1 MIQPLPFFRHL
12 PAMRRVWVALLMA
25 LTSALSLSTVSTVS
39 AQWITQTNQLKAG
52 WNAVSLFVDASH
64 APISDVMPSDG
75 SVEEVWLWKPSST
88 QQFIDSPQV
97 PTGTGSQWSK
107 WTFNLGPSSELQR
120 LIPNAS
126 YYVKVKD
133 SLATYNWLLKGKP
146 VAPQYAWTSSGLNF
160 IGFPVPDGNMG
171 YERFFQPVPSLLET
185 AEIYRSPGGDFG
197 TGNPARVFDTARTVF
212 SRGEAVWMRVA
223 AGYNR
228 YFGPFEVSLSGNRSI
243 QFGKSGTQAS
253 FRIRNQSKSTNVI
266 TLKMMPSEA
275 APGGQ
280 TPIVGLPPLIL
291 RGELDESTL
300 KYTGIPLSTN
310 QVSTNIDDDGDEAIT
325 WTLPPQGRPGSDVQ
339 VVLGLARDSMPGQA
353 GDLSAC
359 VLRLTDSAGLLQ
371 VDLGVGAVK
380 AANSGLWVGEARVTQ
395 VVQYLKN
402 YERDPVGNPVVRLTE
417 DEGAYAVLVTNEV
430 AGGVSRPFPMR
441 LILHNDGTNT
451 VLLQRVFL
459 GMNPQTNAIVTTQ
472 QRFLD
477 PAQLAS
483 ARRISAAHLPWS
495 SQNTPW
501 PITITS
507 NVYRMEI
514 NTPYDSSSV
523 NPFIHQ
529 YHPDHDNLNAS
540 FTQVLPKGR
549 ESYSIQR
556 TVWLSP
562 QSAGFDYQSRTTGS
576 LDLNGV
582 YDETIEVG
590 GSGANTRTFRVLG
603 TFTLNRIS
611 DLPTLTR

>member
-1 MIQPLPFFRHL
+1 MIQTPPLFRHL
-12 PAMRRVWVALLMA
+12 PALRRVWVALLMA

-75 SVEEVWLWKPSST
+75 SIEEVWLWKPSST

-97 PTGTGSQWSK
+97 PTGTGSQWTK
-107 WTFNLGPSSELQR
+107 WTFNLGPSSDLKL

-133 SLATYNWLLKGKP
+133 SLATYNWGLKGKP

-185 AEIYRSPGGDFG
+185 AEIYRSPGGAFG
-197 TGNPARVFDTARTVF
+197 TGNPSRVFDTARTVF

-223 AGYNR
+223 AGYNK

-253 FRIRNQSKSTNVI
+253 FRIRNQSRSTNVI
-266 TLKMMPSEA
+266 TLQMLPSEA
-275 APGGQ
+275 APSGQ
-280 TPIVGLPPLIL
+280 TAIVGLPPLIL

-300 KYTGIPLSTN
+300 KYNGISLTAAEGTN
-310 QVSTNIDDDGDEAIT
+310 EGVGFT
-325 WTLPPQGRPGSDVQ
+325 WTLPPQGRPGSDIQ

-359 VLRLTDSAGLLQ
+359 VLRLTDAAGLLQ
-371 VDLGVGAVK
+371 VDLGVAATK
-380 AANSGLWVGEARVTQ
+380 AASTGLWVGEARVTQ

-417 DEGAYAVLVTNEV
+417 DEGAYSVMVTNEV
-430 AGGVSRPFPMR
+430 VGGVSRPFPMR

-540 FTQVLPKGR
+540 FTQLLPKGR
-549 ESYSIQR
+549 ESYSILR

-562 QSAGFDYQSRTTGS
+562 QAAGFDYQSRTTGS

-611 DLPTLTR
+611 DIPTLTR

>member
-1 MIQPLPFFRHL
+1 LR
-12 PAMRRVWVALLMA
+12 VALVLGLGA
-25 LTSALSLSTVSTVS
+25 LPGS

-133 SLATYNWLLKGKP
+133 SSATYNWLLKGKP
-146 VAPQYAWTSSGLNF
+146 VTPQYVWTSSGLNF

-185 AEIYRSPGGDFG
+185 AEIYRSPGGAFG
-197 TGNPARVFDTARTVF
+197 AGNPARVFDTARTVF
-212 SRGEAVWMRVA
+212 TRGEAVWMRVA

-228 YFGPFEVSLSGNRSI
+228 YFGPFEVSLPGNRSI

-266 TLKMMPSEA
+266 TLTMLPSEA
-275 APGGQ
+275 APSGE
-280 TPIVGLPPLIL
+280 TAVVGLPPLIL
-291 RGELDESTL
+291 RGELEDSTL

-339 VVLGLARDSMPGQA
+339 VVIGLARDSMPGQA

-359 VLRLTDSAGLLQ
+359 VLRLTDAAGLLQ

-402 YERDPVGNPVVRLTE
+402 YERDPVGKPVVRLTE
-417 DEGAYAVLVTNEV
+417 ADGAYSVLVTNEV
-430 AGGVSRPFPMR
+430 VGGVSRPFPMR

-483 ARRISAAHLPWS
+483 AQRISAAHLPWS
-495 SQNTPW
+495 AQNTPW

-507 NVYRMEI
+507 NVYRVEI
-514 NTPYDSSSV
+514 ATPYDSPSS

-540 FTQVLPKGR
+540 FTQLLPKGR

-562 QSAGFDYQSRTTGS
+562 QSAGFDYQSLTTGS

-590 GSGANTRTFRVLG
+590 GSGANARTFRVLG

>member
-1 MIQPLPFFRHL
+1 
-12 PAMRRVWVALLMA
+12 MRRVWVALLMA

-197 TGNPARVFDTARTVF
+197 TSNPARVFDTARTVF

-223 AGYNR
+223 AGYNK

-243 QFGKSGTQAS
+243 QFGRSGTQAS

-371 VDLGVGAVK
+371 VDLGIGAVK

-514 NTPYDSSSV
+514 NTPYDSYSV

-549 ESYSIQR
+549 ESYSILR
-556 TVWLSP
+556 KVWLSP
-562 QSAGFDYQSRTTGS
+562 QAAGFDYQSRTTGS

-590 GSGANTRTFRVLG
+590 GSVTNRTFRVLG

>member
-1 MIQPLPFFRHL
+1 MIRLLSLLRHL
-12 PAMRRVWVALLMA
+12 ASPLRVALVLGLGA
-25 LTSALSLSTVSTVS
+25 LPGS

-133 SLATYNWLLKGKP
+133 SATTYNWLLKGKP

-197 TGNPARVFDTARTVF
+197 AGNPARVFDTARTVF

-228 YFGPFEVSLSGNRSI
+228 YFGPFEVNLSGNRSI

-266 TLKMMPSEA
+266 TLTMLPSEA
-275 APGGQ
+275 DPSGQ
-280 TPIVGLPPLIL
+280 TAVVGLPPLIL
-291 RGELDESTL
+291 RGPLEPSTL

-310 QVSTNIDDDGDEAIT
+310 QVSTNIDDGGAEAIT

-359 VLRLTDSAGLLQ
+359 VLRLTDAAGLLQ

-417 DEGAYAVLVTNEV
+417 DEGAYSVLVTNEV
-430 AGGVSRPFPMR
+430 VGGVSRPFPMR

-472 QRFLD
+472 QGFLD

-495 SQNTPW
+495 AQNTPW

-507 NVYRMEI
+507 NVYRVEI
-514 NTPYDSSSV
+514 ATPYDSPSV

-562 QSAGFDYQSRTTGS
+562 QAAGFDYQSRTTGS

-582 YDETIEVG
+582 YDEKIEVG

>member
-1 MIQPLPFFRHL
+1 MIRLLSLLRHL
-12 PAMRRVWVALLMA
+12 ASPLRVALVLGLGA
-25 LTSALSLSTVSTVS
+25 LPGS

-133 SLATYNWLLKGKP
+133 SATTYNWLLKGKP
-146 VAPQYAWTSSGLNF
+146 VAPQYVWTSSGLNF

-197 TGNPARVFDTARTVF
+197 AGNPARVFDTARTVF
-212 SRGEAVWMRVA
+212 TRGEAVWMRVA

-266 TLKMMPSEA
+266 TLKMLPSEA
-275 APGGQ
+275 APSGQ
-280 TPIVGLPPLIL
+280 TAVVGLPPLIL
-291 RGELDESTL
+291 RGELDQSTL

-310 QVSTNIDDDGDEAIT
+310 QVSTNIDDDGEEAIT

-380 AANSGLWVGEARVTQ
+380 AANSGLWVGEALVTQ

-417 DEGAYAVLVTNEV
+417 ADGAFSVLVTNEV
-430 AGGVSRPFPMR
+430 VGGVSRPFPMR

-459 GMNPQTNAIVTTQ
+459 GLNPQTNAIFTTQ

-477 PAQLAS
+477 PAQLGS

-495 SQNTPW
+495 AQNTPW

-507 NVYRMEI
+507 NVYRVEI
-514 NTPYDSSSV
+514 ATPYDSPSV

-540 FTQVLPKGR
+540 FTQLLPKGR

-562 QSAGFDYQSRTTGS
+562 QAAGFDYQSRTTGS

-582 YDETIEVG
+582 YDEKIEVG

>member
-1 MIQPLPFFRHL
+1 MIRLLSLLRHL
-12 PAMRRVWVALLMA
+12 ASPLRLALVLGLGA
-25 LTSALSLSTVSTVS
+25 LPGS

-133 SLATYNWLLKGKP
+133 SATTYNWLLKGKP

-197 TGNPARVFDTARTVF
+197 AGNPARVFDTARTVF
-212 SRGEAVWMRVA
+212 TRGEAVWMRVA

-266 TLKMMPSEA
+266 TLKMLPSEA
-275 APGGQ
+275 APSGQ
-280 TPIVGLPPLIL
+280 TAVVGLPPLIL
-291 RGELDESTL
+291 RGELDQSTL

-310 QVSTNIDDDGDEAIT
+310 QVSTNIDDDGEEAIT

-380 AANSGLWVGEARVTQ
+380 AANSGLWVGEALVTQ

-417 DEGAYAVLVTNEV
+417 ADGAFSVLVTNEV
-430 AGGVSRPFPMR
+430 VGGVSRPFPMR

-459 GMNPQTNAIVTTQ
+459 GLNPQTNAIVTTQ

-477 PAQLAS
+477 PAQLGS

-495 SQNTPW
+495 AQNTPW

-507 NVYRMEI
+507 NVYRVEI
-514 NTPYDSSSV
+514 ATPYDSPSV

-540 FTQVLPKGR
+540 FTQLLPKGR

-562 QSAGFDYQSRTTGS
+562 QAAGFDYQSRTTGS

-582 YDETIEVG
+582 YDEKIEVG

>member
-1 MIQPLPFFRHL
+1 
-12 PAMRRVWVALLMA
+12 
-25 LTSALSLSTVSTVS
+25 
-39 AQWITQTNQLKAG
+39 
-52 WNAVSLFVDASH
+52 
-64 APISDVMPSDG
+64 
-75 SVEEVWLWKPSST
+75 
-88 QQFIDSPQV
+88 
-97 PTGTGSQWSK
+97 
-107 WTFNLGPSSELQR
+107 
-120 LIPNAS
+120 
-126 YYVKVKD
+126 
-133 SLATYNWLLKGKP
+133 
-146 VAPQYAWTSSGLNF
+146 
-160 IGFPVPDGNMG
+160 
-171 YERFFQPVPSLLET
+171 
-185 AEIYRSPGGDFG
+185 
-197 TGNPARVFDTARTVF
+197 
-212 SRGEAVWMRVA
+212 
-223 AGYNR
+223 
-228 YFGPFEVSLSGNRSI
+228 
-243 QFGKSGTQAS
+243 
-253 FRIRNQSKSTNVI
+253 
-266 TLKMMPSEA
+266 
-275 APGGQ
+275 
-280 TPIVGLPPLIL
+280 
-291 RGELDESTL
+291 
-300 KYTGIPLSTN
+300 
-310 QVSTNIDDDGDEAIT
+310 
-325 WTLPPQGRPGSDVQ
+325 
-339 VVLGLARDSMPGQA
+339 MPGQA

-359 VLRLTDSAGLLQ
+359 VLRLTDAAGLLQ

-402 YERDPVGNPVVRLTE
+402 YERDPVGKPVVRLTE
-417 DEGAYAVLVTNEV
+417 ADGAYSVLVTNEV
-430 AGGVSRPFPMR
+430 VGGVSRPFPMR

-483 ARRISAAHLPWS
+483 AQRISAAHLPWS
-495 SQNTPW
+495 AQNTPW

-507 NVYRMEI
+507 NVYRVEI
-514 NTPYDSSSV
+514 ATPYDSPSS

-540 FTQVLPKGR
+540 FTQLLPKGR

-590 GSGANTRTFRVLG
+590 GQGANARTFRVLG

>member
-1 MIQPLPFFRHL
+1 LR
-12 PAMRRVWVALLMA
+12 VALVLGLGA
-25 LTSALSLSTVSTVS
+25 LPGS

-133 SLATYNWLLKGKP
+133 SSATYNWLLKGKP
-146 VAPQYAWTSSGLNF
+146 VTPQYVWTSSGLNF

-185 AEIYRSPGGDFG
+185 AEIYRSPGGAFG
-197 TGNPARVFDTARTVF
+197 AGNPARVFDTARTVF
-212 SRGEAVWMRVA
+212 TRGEAVWMRVA

-228 YFGPFEVSLSGNRSI
+228 YFGPFEVSLPGNRSI

-266 TLKMMPSEA
+266 TLTMLPSEA

-291 RGELDESTL
+291 RGELEDSTL

-339 VVLGLARDSMPGQA
+339 VVIGLARDSMPGQA

-359 VLRLTDSAGLLQ
+359 VLRLTDAAGLLQ

-402 YERDPVGNPVVRLTE
+402 YERDPVGKPVVRLTE
-417 DEGAYAVLVTNEV
+417 ADGAYSVLVTNEV
-430 AGGVSRPFPMR
+430 VGGVSRPFPMR

-483 ARRISAAHLPWS
+483 AQRISAAHLPWS
-495 SQNTPW
+495 AQNTPW

-507 NVYRMEI
+507 NVYRVEI
-514 NTPYDSSSV
+514 ATPYDSPSS

-540 FTQVLPKGR
+540 FTQLLPKGR

-590 GSGANTRTFRVLG
+590 GSGANARTFRVLG

>member
-1 MIQPLPFFRHL
+1 LR
-12 PAMRRVWVALLMA
+12 VALVLGLGA
-25 LTSALSLSTVSTVS
+25 LPSS

-133 SLATYNWLLKGKP
+133 SSATYNWLLKGKP
-146 VAPQYAWTSSGLNF
+146 VTPQYVWTSSGLNF

-185 AEIYRSPGGDFG
+185 AEIYRSPGGAFG
-197 TGNPARVFDTARTVF
+197 AGNPARVFDTARTVF
-212 SRGEAVWMRVA
+212 TRGEAVWMRVA

-228 YFGPFEVSLSGNRSI
+228 YFGPFEVSLPGNRSI

-266 TLKMMPSEA
+266 TLTMLPSEA

-291 RGELDESTL
+291 RGELEDSTL

-339 VVLGLARDSMPGQA
+339 VVIGLARDSMPGQA

-359 VLRLTDSAGLLQ
+359 VLRLTDAAGLLQ

-402 YERDPVGNPVVRLTE
+402 YERDPVGKPVVRLTE
-417 DEGAYAVLVTNEV
+417 ADGAYSVLVTNEV
-430 AGGVSRPFPMR
+430 VGGVSRPFPMR

-483 ARRISAAHLPWS
+483 AQRISAAHLPWS
-495 SQNTPW
+495 AQNTPW

-507 NVYRMEI
+507 NVYRVEI
-514 NTPYDSSSV
+514 ATPYDSPSS

-540 FTQVLPKGR
+540 FTQLLPKGR

-562 QSAGFDYQSRTTGS
+562 QSAGFDYQSLTTGS

-590 GSGANTRTFRVLG
+590 GSGANARTFRVLG

>member
-1 MIQPLPFFRHL
+1 
-12 PAMRRVWVALLMA
+12 
-25 LTSALSLSTVSTVS
+25 
-39 AQWITQTNQLKAG
+39 
-52 WNAVSLFVDASH
+52 
-64 APISDVMPSDG
+64 
-75 SVEEVWLWKPSST
+75 
-88 QQFIDSPQV
+88 
-97 PTGTGSQWSK
+97 
-107 WTFNLGPSSELQR
+107 
-120 LIPNAS
+120 
-126 YYVKVKD
+126 
-133 SLATYNWLLKGKP
+133 
-146 VAPQYAWTSSGLNF
+146 
-160 IGFPVPDGNMG
+160 
-171 YERFFQPVPSLLET
+171 
-185 AEIYRSPGGDFG
+185 
-197 TGNPARVFDTARTVF
+197 
-212 SRGEAVWMRVA
+212 
-223 AGYNR
+223 
-228 YFGPFEVSLSGNRSI
+228 
-243 QFGKSGTQAS
+243 
-253 FRIRNQSKSTNVI
+253 
-266 TLKMMPSEA
+266 
-275 APGGQ
+275 
-280 TPIVGLPPLIL
+280 
-291 RGELDESTL
+291 
-300 KYTGIPLSTN
+300 
-310 QVSTNIDDDGDEAIT
+310 
-325 WTLPPQGRPGSDVQ
+325 
-339 VVLGLARDSMPGQA
+339 MPGQA

-380 AANSGLWVGEARVTQ
+380 AANSGLWVGEARVTK

-402 YERDPVGNPVVRLTE
+402 YERDPVGKPVVRLTE
-417 DEGAYAVLVTNEV
+417 ADGAYSVLVTNEV
-430 AGGVSRPFPMR
+430 VGGVSRPFPMR

-459 GMNPQTNAIVTTQ
+459 GMNPQTNAILTTQ

-562 QSAGFDYQSRTTGS
+562 QPAGFDYQSRTTGS

-590 GSGANTRTFRVLG
+590 GSGANARTFRVLG
-603 TFTLNRIS
+603 AFTLNRIS

>member
-1 MIQPLPFFRHL
+1 MIRLLSLLRHL
-12 PAMRRVWVALLMA
+12 ASPLRVALVFGLGA
-25 LTSALSLSTVSTVS
+25 LPGS

-133 SLATYNWLLKGKP
+133 SATTYNWLLKGKP

-185 AEIYRSPGGDFG
+185 AEIYRSPGGAFG
-197 TGNPARVFDTARTVF
+197 AGNPARVFDTARTVF
-212 SRGEAVWMRVA
+212 TRGEAVWMRVA

-228 YFGPFEVSLSGNRSI
+228 YFGPFEVNLAGNRSI

-266 TLKMMPSEA
+266 TLKMLPSEA
-275 APGGQ
+275 APSGQ
-280 TPIVGLPPLIL
+280 TAVVGLPPLIL
-291 RGELDESTL
+291 RGDLEPSTL
-300 KYTGIPLSTN
+300 KYAGIQLSTN
-310 QVSTNIDDDGDEAIT
+310 QVSTNLDDGGAEAIT

-402 YERDPVGNPVVRLTE
+402 YERDPVGKPVVRLTE
-417 DEGAYAVLVTNEV
+417 DEGAYSVMVTNEV
-430 AGGVSRPFPMR
+430 VGGVSRPFPMR

-472 QRFLD
+472 QGFLD

-495 SQNTPW
+495 AQNTPW

-507 NVYRMEI
+507 NVYRVEI
-514 NTPYDSSSV
+514 ATPYDSPSV

-562 QSAGFDYQSRTTGS
+562 QAAGFDYQSRTTGS

-582 YDETIEVG
+582 YDEKIEVG

>member
-1 MIQPLPFFRHL
+1 MIQPLPFLRYL
-12 PAMRRVWVALLMA
+12 PATRRVWVALLMA

-133 SLATYNWLLKGKP
+133 SSATYNWLLKGKP

-223 AGYNR
+223 AGYNK

-266 TLKMMPSEA
+266 TLTMLPSEA
-275 APGGQ
+275 APSGQ
-280 TPIVGLPPLIL
+280 TAIVGLPPLIL
-291 RGELDESTL
+291 RGELEQSTL
-300 KYTGIPLSTN
+300 KYDGISLIAAEGTN
-310 QVSTNIDDDGDEAIT
+310 EGVDFT

-359 VLRLTDSAGLLQ
+359 VLRLTDAAGLLQ
-371 VDLGVGAVK
+371 VDLGVAATK

-417 DEGAYAVLVTNEV
+417 DEGAYSVMVTNEV
-430 AGGVSRPFPMR
+430 VGGVSRPFPMR
-441 LILHNDGTNT
+441 LILHNDGTNI

-459 GMNPQTNAIVTTQ
+459 GMNPQTNAIVATQ

-477 PAQLAS
+477 PAQLGS

-495 SQNTPW
+495 AQNTPW

-514 NTPYDSSSV
+514 NTVDSSSV
-523 NPFIHQ
+523 SPFIHQ

-549 ESYSIQR
+549 ESYSILR

-562 QSAGFDYQSRTTGS
+562 QPAGFDYQSRTTGS

>member
-1 MIQPLPFFRHL
+1 MIRLLSLLRHL
-12 PAMRRVWVALLMA
+12 ASPLRVALVLGLGA
-25 LTSALSLSTVSTVS
+25 LPGS

-133 SLATYNWLLKGKP
+133 SATTYNWLLKGKP
-146 VAPQYAWTSSGLNF
+146 VAPQYVWTSSGLNF

-197 TGNPARVFDTARTVF
+197 AGNPARVFDTARTVF
-212 SRGEAVWMRVA
+212 TRGEAVWMRVA

-228 YFGPFEVSLSGNRSI
+228 YFGPFEVNMSGNRSI

-266 TLKMMPSEA
+266 TLKMLPSED
-275 APGGQ
+275 APSGQ
-280 TPIVGLPPLIL
+280 TAVVGLPPLIL
-291 RGELDESTL
+291 RGELDQSTL

-310 QVSTNIDDDGDEAIT
+310 QVSTNIDDDGEEAIT

-380 AANSGLWVGEARVTQ
+380 AANSGLWVGEALVTQ

-417 DEGAYAVLVTNEV
+417 ADGAFSVLVTNEV
-430 AGGVSRPFPMR
+430 VGGVSRPFPMR

-477 PAQLAS
+477 PAQLGS

-495 SQNTPW
+495 AQNTPW

-507 NVYRMEI
+507 NVYRVEI
-514 NTPYDSSSV
+514 ATPYDSPSV

-540 FTQVLPKGR
+540 FTQLLPKGR

-562 QSAGFDYQSRTTGS
+562 QAAGFDYQSRTTGS

-582 YDETIEVG
+582 YDEKIEVG

>member
-1 MIQPLPFFRHL
+1 MIRLLSLLRHL
-12 PAMRRVWVALLMA
+12 ASPLRVALVLGLGA
-25 LTSALSLSTVSTVS
+25 SLPAS

-52 WNAVSLFVDASH
+52 WNAVALFVDASH
-64 APISDVMPSDG
+64 APISDVMPADG
-75 SVEEVWLWKPSST
+75 SIEEVWLWKPSST

-133 SLATYNWLLKGKP
+133 SSTTYTWRLKGKP

-160 IGFPVPDGNMG
+160 IGFPVPDGTMG

-185 AEIYRSPGGDFG
+185 AEIYRSPGGAFG
-197 TGNPARVFDTARTVF
+197 AGNPARVFDTARTVF

-253 FRIRNQSKSTNVI
+253 FRIRNQSRSTNVI
-266 TLKMMPSEA
+266 TLRMLPSEA

-280 TPIVGLPPLIL
+280 TAIVGLPPLIL

-300 KYTGIPLSTN
+300 KYTGVSLSTN
-310 QVSTNIDDDGDEAIT
+310 EGGGFS
-325 WTLPPQGRPGSDVQ
+325 WTLPPQGRPGADVQ
-339 VVLGLARDSMPGQA
+339 VVLGLARDEMAGQA

-359 VLRLTDSAGLLQ
+359 VLRLTDAAGLLQ
-371 VDLGVGAVK
+371 VDLGVGANQ
-380 AANSGLWVGEARVTQ
+380 AANAGLWVGEARVTQ
-395 VVQYLKN
+395 VVQYLKTF
-402 YERDPVGNPVVRLTE
+402 ERDPVGKPVVRLTE
-417 DEGAYAVLVTNEV
+417 KDGAYAVMATNEV

-441 LILHNDGTNT
+441 VILHNDGTNT
-451 VLLQRVFL
+451 VMLQRVFL
-459 GMNPQTNAIVTTQ
+459 GMNRETNAIVTTQ
-472 QRFLD
+472 QGFLD

-495 SQNTPW
+495 AQNTPW
-501 PITITS
+501 PATLTGK
-507 NVYRMEI
+507 VYRVEI
-514 NTPYDSSSV
+514 STPYDASSV

-549 ESYSIQR
+549 ESYSIRR
-556 TVWLSP
+556 TVFLSP
-562 QSAGFDYQSRTTGS
+562 QAAGFDYQSRTAGS
-576 LDLNGV
+576 LDINGV
-582 YDETIEVG
+582 YDETLEIG
-590 GSGANTRTFRVLG
+590 GSGANARTFRVLG

>member
-1 MIQPLPFFRHL
+1 MIRLLSLLRHL
-12 PAMRRVWVALLMA
+12 ASPLRVALVLGLGA
-25 LTSALSLSTVSTVS
+25 LPGS

-133 SLATYNWLLKGKP
+133 SATTYNWLLKGKP

-197 TGNPARVFDTARTVF
+197 AGNPARVFDTARTVF
-212 SRGEAVWMRVA
+212 TRGEAVWMRVA

-228 YFGPFEVSLSGNRSI
+228 YFGPFEVNLSGNRSI

-266 TLKMMPSEA
+266 TLKMLPSEA
-275 APGGQ
+275 APSGQ
-280 TPIVGLPPLIL
+280 TAVVGLPPLIL
-291 RGELDESTL
+291 RGELDQSTL

-310 QVSTNIDDDGDEAIT
+310 QVSTNIDDDGEEAIT

-380 AANSGLWVGEARVTQ
+380 AANSGLWVGEALVTQ

-417 DEGAYAVLVTNEV
+417 ADGAYSVQVTNEV
-430 AGGVSRPFPMR
+430 VGGVSRPFPMR

-459 GMNPQTNAIVTTQ
+459 GLNPQTNAIVTTQ

-477 PAQLAS
+477 PAQLGS

-495 SQNTPW
+495 AQNTPW

-507 NVYRMEI
+507 NVYRVEI
-514 NTPYDSSSV
+514 ATPYDSPSV

-540 FTQVLPKGR
+540 FTQLLPKGR

-562 QSAGFDYQSRTTGS
+562 QAAEFDYQSRTTGS

>member
-1 MIQPLPFFRHL
+1 MIQPLPFLRHL
-12 PAMRRVWVALLMA
+12 PATRRVWVALLMA

-185 AEIYRSPGGDFG
+185 AEIYRSPGGAFG
-197 TGNPARVFDTARTVF
+197 TSNPARVFDTARTVF

-223 AGYNR
+223 AGYNK

-291 RGELDESTL
+291 RGELEQSTL

-353 GDLSAC
+353 GDFSAC
-359 VLRLTDSAGLLQ
+359 VLRLTDAAGLLQ

-380 AANSGLWVGEARVTQ
+380 AANSGLWVGEARVTK

-417 DEGAYAVLVTNEV
+417 DEGAYSVMVTNEV
-430 AGGVSRPFPMR
+430 VGGVSRPFPMR
-441 LILHNDGTNT
+441 LILHNDGTNI

-549 ESYSIQR
+549 ES
-556 TVWLSP
+556 
-562 QSAGFDYQSRTTGS
+562 
-576 LDLNGV
+576 
-582 YDETIEVG
+582 
-590 GSGANTRTFRVLG
+590 
-603 TFTLNRIS
+603 
-611 DLPTLTR
+611 

>member
-1 MIQPLPFFRHL
+1 MIRLLSLLRHL
-12 PAMRRVWVALLMA
+12 ASPLRVALVLGLGA
-25 LTSALSLSTVSTVS
+25 LPGS

-133 SLATYNWLLKGKP
+133 SATTYNWLLKGKP

-197 TGNPARVFDTARTVF
+197 AGNPARVFDTARTVF
-212 SRGEAVWMRVA
+212 TRGEAVWMRVA

-228 YFGPFEVSLSGNRSI
+228 YFGPFEVNLSGNRSI

-266 TLKMMPSEA
+266 TLKMLPSEA
-275 APGGQ
+275 APSGQ
-280 TPIVGLPPLIL
+280 TAVVGLPPLIL
-291 RGELDESTL
+291 RGELDQSTL

-310 QVSTNIDDDGDEAIT
+310 QVSTNIDDDGEEAIT

-402 YERDPVGNPVVRLTE
+402 YERDPVGKPVVRLTE
-417 DEGAYAVLVTNEV
+417 ADGAYSVMVTNEV
-430 AGGVSRPFPMR
+430 VGGVSRPFPMR

-495 SQNTPW
+495 AQNTPW

-507 NVYRMEI
+507 NVYRVEI
-514 NTPYDSSSV
+514 ATQYDNSSV

-540 FTQVLPKGR
+540 FTQLLPKGR

-562 QSAGFDYQSRTTGS
+562 QAAEFDYQSRTTGS

>member
-1 MIQPLPFFRHL
+1 LR
-12 PAMRRVWVALLMA
+12 VALVLGLGA
-25 LTSALSLSTVSTVS
+25 LPGS

-133 SLATYNWLLKGKP
+133 SSATYNWLLKGKP
-146 VAPQYAWTSSGLNF
+146 VTPQYVWTSSGLNF

-185 AEIYRSPGGDFG
+185 AEIYRSPGGAFG
-197 TGNPARVFDTARTVF
+197 AGNPARVFDTARTVF
-212 SRGEAVWMRVA
+212 TRGEAVWMRVA

-228 YFGPFEVSLSGNRSI
+228 YFGPFEVSLPGNRSI

-266 TLKMMPSEA
+266 TLTMLPSEA

-291 RGELDESTL
+291 RGELEDSTL

-339 VVLGLARDSMPGQA
+339 VVIGLARDSMPGQA

-359 VLRLTDSAGLLQ
+359 VLRLTDAAGLLQ

-402 YERDPVGNPVVRLTE
+402 YERDPVGKPVVRLTE
-417 DEGAYAVLVTNEV
+417 ADGAYSVLVTNEV
-430 AGGVSRPFPMR
+430 VGGVSRPFPMR

-483 ARRISAAHLPWS
+483 AQRISAAHLPWS
-495 SQNTPW
+495 AQNTPW

-507 NVYRMEI
+507 NVYRVEI
-514 NTPYDSSSV
+514 ATPYDSPSS

-540 FTQVLPKGR
+540 FTQLLPKGR

-562 QSAGFDYQSRTTGS
+562 QSAGFDYQSLTTGS

-590 GSGANTRTFRVLG
+590 GSGANARTFRVLG

>member
-1 MIQPLPFFRHL
+1 MIRFLTSFRHL
-12 PAMRRVWVALLMA
+12 VVPRRSLVVLIAGLWTL
-25 LTSALSLSTVSTVS
+25 SASG
-39 AQWITQTNQLKAG
+39 QWITATHPLKAG

-64 APISDVMPSDG
+64 APISDVMPADG
-75 SVEEVWLWKPSST
+75 SIEEVWLWKPSST

-133 SLATYNWLLKGKP
+133 SVATYDWKLKGKP

-160 IGFPVPDGNMG
+160 IGFPVPDGTMG

-185 AEIYRSPGGDFG
+185 AEIYRSPGGAFG
-197 TGNPARVFDTARTVF
+197 SSNPARVFDTARSVF
-212 SRGEAVWMRVA
+212 NRGEAVWMRVA

-228 YFGPFEVSLSGNRSI
+228 YFGPFEVSLSGSRSI

-253 FRIRNQSKSTNVI
+253 FRIRNQSRSTNVI
-266 TLKMMPSEA
+266 TLRVLPSEA
-275 APGGQ
+275 APSGQ
-280 TPIVGLPPLIL
+280 TAIVGLPPLIL

-300 KYTGIPLSTN
+300 KYTGVSLSTN
-310 QVSTNIDDDGDEAIT
+310 EGGGFS

-339 VVLGLARDSMPGQA
+339 VVLGLARDEMIGQA
-353 GDLSAC
+353 DDLSAC
-359 VLRLTDSAGLLQ
+359 VLRLTDAAGLLQ
-371 VDLGVGAVK
+371 VDLGVGANK

-395 VVQYLKN
+395 VVQYLKTF
-402 YERDPVGNPVVRLTE
+402 ERDPVGNPVVRLTE
-417 DEGAYAVLVTNEV
+417 EDGAYAVMVTNEV

-441 LILHNDGTNT
+441 VILHNDGTNM

-459 GMNPQTNAIVTTQ
+459 GMNPQTNAIVTTE

-495 SQNTPW
+495 AQNTPW
-501 PITITS
+501 PVTITS
-507 NVYRMEI
+507 NVYRVEI
-514 NTPYDSSSV
+514 STPHDASSV

-540 FTQVLPKGR
+540 FSQVLPKGR
-549 ESYSIQR
+549 ESYSIKR
-556 TVWLSP
+556 TVFLSP
-562 QSAGFDYQSRTTGS
+562 QAAGFDYQSRTAGS
-576 LDLNGV
+576 LDINGV
-582 YDETIEVG
+582 YDETLEIG
-590 GSGANTRTFRVLG
+590 GAGANARTFRVLG

>member
-1 MIQPLPFFRHL
+1 MIRLLSLLRHL
-12 PAMRRVWVALLMA
+12 ASPLRVALVLGLGA
-25 LTSALSLSTVSTVS
+25 LPGS

-133 SLATYNWLLKGKP
+133 SATTYNWLLKGKP

-197 TGNPARVFDTARTVF
+197 AGNPARVFDTARTVF
-212 SRGEAVWMRVA
+212 TRGEAVWMRVA

-266 TLKMMPSEA
+266 TLKMLPSEA
-275 APGGQ
+275 APSGQ
-280 TPIVGLPPLIL
+280 TAVVGLPPLIL
-291 RGELDESTL
+291 RGELDQSTL

-310 QVSTNIDDDGDEAIT
+310 QVSTNIDDDGEEAIT

-417 DEGAYAVLVTNEV
+417 ADGAFSVLVTNEV
-430 AGGVSRPFPMR
+430 VGGVSRPFPMR

-459 GMNPQTNAIVTTQ
+459 GLNPQTNAIVTTQ

-477 PAQLAS
+477 PAQLGS

-495 SQNTPW
+495 AQNTPW

-507 NVYRMEI
+507 NVYRVEI
-514 NTPYDSSSV
+514 ATPYDSPSV

-540 FTQVLPKGR
+540 FTQLLPKGR

-562 QSAGFDYQSRTTGS
+562 QAAGFDYQSRTTGS

-582 YDETIEVG
+582 YDEKIEVG

>member
-1 MIQPLPFFRHL
+1 MIRLLSLLRHL
-12 PAMRRVWVALLMA
+12 ASPLRVALVLGLGA
-25 LTSALSLSTVSTVS
+25 LPGS

-133 SLATYNWLLKGKP
+133 SATTYNWLLKGKP

-185 AEIYRSPGGDFG
+185 AEIYRSPGGAFG
-197 TGNPARVFDTARTVF
+197 AGNPARVFDTARTVF
-212 SRGEAVWMRVA
+212 TRGEAVWMRVA

-228 YFGPFEVSLSGNRSI
+228 YFGPFEVNLSGNRSI

-266 TLKMMPSEA
+266 TLTMLASEA
-275 APGGQ
+275 APSGQ
-280 TPIVGLPPLIL
+280 TAVVGLPPLIL
-291 RGELDESTL
+291 RGDLEPSTL
-300 KYTGIPLSTN
+300 KYAGIQLSTN
-310 QVSTNIDDDGDEAIT
+310 QVSTNLDDGGAEAIT

-402 YERDPVGNPVVRLTE
+402 YERDPVGKPVVRLTE
-417 DEGAYAVLVTNEV
+417 DEGAYSVMVTNEV
-430 AGGVSRPFPMR
+430 VGGVSRPFPMR

-472 QRFLD
+472 QGFLD

-495 SQNTPW
+495 AQNTPW

-507 NVYRMEI
+507 NVYRVEI
-514 NTPYDSSSV
+514 ATPYDSPSV

-562 QSAGFDYQSRTTGS
+562 QAAGFDYQSRTTGS

-582 YDETIEVG
+582 YDEKIEVG

>member
-1 MIQPLPFFRHL
+1 MIRLLSLLRHL
-12 PAMRRVWVALLMA
+12 ASPLRVALVLGLGA
-25 LTSALSLSTVSTVS
+25 LPGS

-133 SLATYNWLLKGKP
+133 SATTYNWLLKGKP

-197 TGNPARVFDTARTVF
+197 AGNPARVFDTARTVF
-212 SRGEAVWMRVA
+212 TRGEAVWMRVA

-228 YFGPFEVSLSGNRSI
+228 YFGPFEVNLSGNRSI

-266 TLKMMPSEA
+266 TLKMLPSEA
-275 APGGQ
+275 APSGQ
-280 TPIVGLPPLIL
+280 TAVVGLPPLIL
-291 RGELDESTL
+291 RGDLDQSTL

-310 QVSTNIDDDGDEAIT
+310 QVSTNIDDDGEEAIT

-402 YERDPVGNPVVRLTE
+402 YERDPVGKPVVRLTE
-417 DEGAYAVLVTNEV
+417 ADGAYSVMVTNEV
-430 AGGVSRPFPMR
+430 VGGVSRPFPMR

-495 SQNTPW
+495 AQNTPW

-507 NVYRMEI
+507 NVYRVEI
-514 NTPYDSSSV
+514 ATQYDNSSV

-540 FTQVLPKGR
+540 FTQLLPKGR

-562 QSAGFDYQSRTTGS
+562 QAAEFDYQSRTTGS

>member
-1 MIQPLPFFRHL
+1 MIRLLSLLRHL
-12 PAMRRVWVALLMA
+12 ASPLRVALVLGLGA
-25 LTSALSLSTVSTVS
+25 SLPAS

-52 WNAVSLFVDASH
+52 WNAVALFVDASH
-64 APISDVMPSDG
+64 APISDVMPADG
-75 SVEEVWLWKPSST
+75 SIEEVWLWKPSST

-133 SLATYNWLLKGKP
+133 SSTTYTWRLKGKP

-160 IGFPVPDGNMG
+160 IGFPVPDGTMG

-185 AEIYRSPGGDFG
+185 AEIYRSPGGAFG
-197 TGNPARVFDTARTVF
+197 AGNPARVFDTARTVF

-253 FRIRNQSKSTNVI
+253 FRIRNQSRSTNVI
-266 TLKMMPSEA
+266 TLRMLPSEA

-280 TPIVGLPPLIL
+280 TAIVGLPPLIL

-300 KYTGIPLSTN
+300 KYTGVSLSTN
-310 QVSTNIDDDGDEAIT
+310 EGGGFS
-325 WTLPPQGRPGSDVQ
+325 WTLPPQGRPGADVQ
-339 VVLGLARDSMPGQA
+339 VVLGLARDEMAGQA

-359 VLRLTDSAGLLQ
+359 VLRLTDAAGLLQ
-371 VDLGVGAVK
+371 VDLGVGANQ
-380 AANSGLWVGEARVTQ
+380 AANAGLWVGEARVTQ
-395 VVQYLKN
+395 VVQYLKTF
-402 YERDPVGNPVVRLTE
+402 ERDPVGKPVVRLTE
-417 DEGAYAVLVTNEV
+417 KDGAYAVMATNEV

-441 LILHNDGTNT
+441 VILHNDGTNT
-451 VLLQRVFL
+451 VMLQRVFL
-459 GMNPQTNAIVTTQ
+459 GMNRETNAIVTTQ
-472 QRFLD
+472 QGFLD

-495 SQNTPW
+495 AQNTPW
-501 PITITS
+501 PATLTRK
-507 NVYRMEI
+507 VYRVEI
-514 NTPYDSSSV
+514 STPYDASSV

-549 ESYSIQR
+549 ESYSIRR
-556 TVWLSP
+556 TVFLSP
-562 QSAGFDYQSRTTGS
+562 QAAGFDYQSRTAGS
-576 LDLNGV
+576 LDINGV
-582 YDETIEVG
+582 YDETLEIG
-590 GSGANTRTFRVLG
+590 GSGANARTFRVLG

>member
-1 MIQPLPFFRHL
+1 MIRLLSLLRHL
-12 PAMRRVWVALLMA
+12 ASPLRVALVLGLGA
-25 LTSALSLSTVSTVS
+25 LPGS

-133 SLATYNWLLKGKP
+133 SATTYNWLLKGKP
-146 VAPQYAWTSSGLNF
+146 VAPQYVWTSSGLNF

-197 TGNPARVFDTARTVF
+197 AGNPARVFDTARTVF

-266 TLKMMPSEA
+266 TLKMLPSEA
-275 APGGQ
+275 APSGQ
-280 TPIVGLPPLIL
+280 TAVVGLPPLIL
-291 RGELDESTL
+291 RGELDQSTL

-310 QVSTNIDDDGDEAIT
+310 QVSTNIDDDGEEAIT

-380 AANSGLWVGEARVTQ
+380 AANSGLWVGEALVTQ

-417 DEGAYAVLVTNEV
+417 ADGAFSVLVTNEV
-430 AGGVSRPFPMR
+430 VGGVSRPFPMR

-459 GMNPQTNAIVTTQ
+459 GLNPQTNAIFTTQ

-477 PAQLAS
+477 PAQLGS

-495 SQNTPW
+495 AQNTPW

-507 NVYRMEI
+507 NVYRVEI
-514 NTPYDSSSV
+514 ATPYDSPSV

-540 FTQVLPKGR
+540 FTQLLPKGR

-562 QSAGFDYQSRTTGS
+562 QAAGFDYQSRTTGS

-582 YDETIEVG
+582 YDEKIEVG